1 MREIGTIAKI
11 ISVLIEDCNR
21 CPLQRIC
28 NESSCSDT
36 WEEFLK
42 SEVKEDGLEQCKKQ
56 KDV

>member
-42 SEVKEDGLEQCKKQ
+42 SKVKEDGLE
-56 KDV
+56 